1 MKRIKRIVTLLLV
14 LAIMGSV
21 IPAQAACS
29 TPNCVKK
36 AAQAAMEETGMGVCL
51 VVKTD
56 KTGKGT
62 AYMMTMTKK
71 GNAKC
76 DRSGAVILGKNTK
89 VKKCYTYFFLRNHD
103 FEKNV
108 TTWKSKGVQ
117 YRWRYQMRIDC
128 DQDADYGMTLHSY
141 IEYKQK
147 NTWKTCK
154 GTSKNVD
161 GIAACK
167 EFVRYLRSMADPYCP
182 VVFLF

>member
-29 TPNCVKK
+29 TPGCVKK
-36 AAQAAMEETGMGVCL
+36 AAQTAMVETGMGVCL

-89 VKKCYTYFFLRNHD
+89 VKKGYTYFFLRNYY

-141 IEYKQK
+141 IEYKNPGK
-147 NTWKTCK
+147 AWKTCK
-154 GTSKNVD
+154 GASKNVD
-161 GIAACK
+161 GIATCK
-167 EFVRYLRSMADPYCP
+167 EFANYLRSMADPDCP
-182 VVFLF
+182 VVFI